1 MAGRKIPLTEA
12 RARLGVSKPTMSRLL
27 RDGHFTLYENP
38 LDKRQKLVDKEE
50 VEALRQPRLARARDA
65 QPEHQGGPNR

>member
-12 RARLGVSKPTMSRLL
+12 RARLGVSKPTMTRLL

-38 LDKRQKLVDKEE
+38 LDKRQKLVDEEE
-50 VEALRQPRLARARDA
+50 VETLRHPRPVRPVDA
-65 QPEHQGGPNR
+65 EQGREGGRTR